1 MSPVKELRNSDRT
14 FTILLLECQA
24 VALQGFTFVYLCCPA
39 LTLKD
44 KGGRM
49 RETDHTRESRGGG
62 RGGRE
67 SVRNRKKQTSVLGVT
82 LGLSSP
88 CVCNTVT
95 IWVTGPSPTV
105 TSISRSI
112 YQFNSFIFLITK
124 LLSLWACA
132 ERLWLL
138 IKMELYQQVHKLDPV
153 SKFIL
158 TIGHF

>member
-1 MSPVKELRNSDRT
+1 MSPVTGHWNTDRT
-14 FTILLLECQA
+14 FTVLLWECQGA
-24 VALQGFTFVYLCCPA
+24 ALQGSTFVYLPCPA
-39 LTLKD
+39 LTGND
-44 KGGRM
+44 KGGPV
-49 RETDHTRESRGGG
+49 RETDHTRERWVVG
-62 RGGRE
+62 RRKGER
-67 SVRNRKKQTSVLGVT
+67 VRDRKKQTSVSRVT

-88 CVCNTVT
+88 HVCNTLT